1 MTTYIVAGAA
11 GFIGANFAHFV
22 RQQDASAKI
31 VSVDYGG
38 FASNPANLDGLAGDH
53 TYVEADVADHDA
65 MKGIY
70 EDHKPDYFVNFAAES
85 HNDRAITDPSLFARS
100 NTLGAQVPL
109 EASRIFGVKAHL
121 HVSTIEVYG
130 ELAPSIPHFTE
141 SSPLNAKTPYSA
153 AKAGGDQLV
162 RSYMHTYPEMNI
174 KLTHC
179 ANNYGPYQLPEKFL
193 PLAITNVLRGKKV
206 PVYGDG
212 LQRRDWLH
220 VVDHCRAIWAV
231 LHTEKQP
238 ISHEAAFDS
247 GLLPIFDVSARV
259 ELTNLDIL
267 TRALKHLGVDPSH
280 HIEHVEDRPN
290 HDRRYLINPE
300 KIEQHL
306 DWSPSL
312 SFEDGLKSTVDWYV
326 DNEAWWSD
334 AISQRADMQFDWA
347 TAAAK

>member
-1 MTTYIVAGAA
+1 MTTYVIAGAA
-11 GFIGANFAHFV
+11 GFIGANFVHFV
-22 RQQDASAKI
+22 RQQDADAKI

-38 FASNPANLDGLAGDH
+38 FASNAANLDGVGGDH
-53 TYVEADVADHDA
+53 VYVEADVADHKAVMDL
-65 MKGIY
+65 Y
-70 EDHKPDYFVNFAAES
+70 TEHKPDFVVNFAAES
-85 HNDRAITDPSLFARS
+85 HNDRAITNPSLFARS

-109 EASRIFGVKAHL
+109 EASRVCGVAAHL

-130 ELAPSIPHFTE
+130 ELDPAIPHFTE

-162 RSYMHTYPEMNI
+162 RSYMHTYGDMNI

-193 PLAITNVLRGKKV
+193 PLALTNVMRGKKV

-231 LHTEKQP
+231 LHAEKQDIP
-238 ISHEAAFDS
+238 HEAAFDS
-247 GLLPIFDVSARV
+247 GLLPIYDISARV

-267 TRALKHLGVDPSH
+267 TQALKHLGVDPAA

-290 HDRRYLINPE
+290 HDRRYLINPA
-300 KIEQHL
+300 KIETEL
-306 DWSPSL
+306 NWSPSL
-312 SFEDGLKSTVDWYV
+312 SFEDGLKATADWYV
-326 DNEAWWSD
+326 QNEAWWHD
-334 AISQRADMQFDWA
+334 AIKSRGEMQFDWA
-347 TAAAK
+347 QTKA